1 MRISDWSSEVCS
13 SDLAAV
19 RRNGLLVL
27 ESRFD
32 AERTL
37 QLVEEHRITHMFVV
51 PTMFVRLLALPEAV
65 RRKYDLSSLENVL
78 HAGAPCAPDVKVR
91 MIDWWGPV
99 IFEYYGSTEAGP
111 LTFCG
116 SDDWLA
122 HRGTVGRPIEGVRLS
137 IRGAAGK
144 PCGAGEAG
152 EICIDETFQP
162 NFTYHKDAEKRRAL
176 EVDGVL
182 GTGDVGYF
190 DADGFLYICDRLSDM
205 VISGGVNIYPAEIE
219 AALITLPGVADC
231 AVIDRKSTR
240 LNSSH

>member
-1 MRISDWSSEVCS
+1 MI
-13 SDLAAV
+13 
-19 RRNGLLVL
+19 RRPPR
-27 ESRFD
+27 ST
-32 AERTL
+32 RTDTL
-37 QLVEEHRITHMFVV
+37 FPYTTLFRSITHMFVV

-122 HRGTVGRPIEGVRLS
+122 
-137 IRGAAGK
+137 
-144 PCGAGEAG
+144 
-152 EICIDETFQP
+152 Q
-162 NFTYHKDAEKRRAL
+162 
-176 EVDGVL
+176 
-182 GTGDVGYF
+182 
-190 DADGFLYICDRLSDM
+190 
-205 VISGGVNIYPAEIE
+205 
-219 AALITLPGVADC
+219 
-231 AVIDRKSTR
+231 DRKSTR